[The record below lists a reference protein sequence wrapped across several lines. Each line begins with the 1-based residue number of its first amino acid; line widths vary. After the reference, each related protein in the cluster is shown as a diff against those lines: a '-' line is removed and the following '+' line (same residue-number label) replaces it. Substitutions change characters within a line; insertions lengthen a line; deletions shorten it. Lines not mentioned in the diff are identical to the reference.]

1 MRTPEVHGRDDLA
14 RLDADDPL
22 AAQRAHFDLPDG
34 VLYFDG
40 NSLGAQPR
48 RAAARIEEVRAQ
60 WRDDLINAWNE
71 HRWIH
76 LPLEMGRR
84 IAPLIGAAPEEVA
97 VADSTSVNLF
107 KLVAASLRLRP
118 DRRVIVSERDN
129 FPSNLYMMQ
138 GLVDLLGA
146 GHELRL
152 AEPGQVDACIDDD
165 VAVVCLTHVNFKSG
179 AMHDLVETTRRTHDV
194 GAVSVW
200 DLSHSAG
207 SVPIDLGEAGVDLA
221 TGCGYKFLNGG
232 PGAPSFLYVNRR
244 WHDRLA
250 QPLTGWLGHAS
261 PFDFSVDYEPAPG
274 VARVLC
280 GTPPILSM
288 ASLDAALEIFDDVDM
303 RQVREKSMRL
313 GEIFLQ
319 LVRTR
324 CGSHG
329 FSVVCPRDPERR
341 GSQVC
346 LAHPEGYRIVR
357 ALVDRGV
364 VGDFRAPDVL
374 RFGLT
379 PLYQRYVD
387 VWDAVEILREVM
399 DEGLWRD
406 PAYERRDLVT

>member
-1 MRTPEVHGRDDLA
+1 MHIDDPIGRDDLV

-22 AAQRAHFDLPDG
+22 AGHREHFDLPEG
-34 VLYFDG
+34 ILYFDG

-48 RAAARIEEVRAQ
+48 RAAARIEQVRAQ

-76 LPLEMGRR
+76 LPVEMGAR
-84 IAPLIGAAPEEVA
+84 IAALVGAGAEDV
-97 VADSTSVNLF
+97 VVTDSTSVNLF

-118 DRRVIVSERDN
+118 QRRVIVSERDN

-138 GLVDLLGA
+138 GLVELLGR
-146 GHELRL
+146 HYELRL
-152 AEPGQVDACIDDD
+152 AAPGEVHEHLDEN
-165 VAVVCLTHVNFKSG
+165 VAVVCLTHVNFKTG
-179 AMHDLVETTRRTHDV
+179 AMHDLVETTRRIHAA
-194 GAVSVW
+194 GAIAVW

-207 SVPIDLGEAGVDLA
+207 SVPIDLRAADVDLA

-232 PGAPSFLYVNRR
+232 PGAPSFVYVHPRL
-244 WHDRLA
+244 HDVLA

-261 PFDFSVDYEPAPG
+261 PFDFSVEYRPAPG

-288 ASLDAALEIFDDVDM
+288 ASFAAALEIFEDVDM
-303 RQVREKSMRL
+303 NEVRTKSMRMGDL
-313 GEIFLQ
+313 FVQ
-319 LVRTR
+319 LVERE
-324 CGSHG
+324 CAGHG
-329 FSVVCPRDPERR
+329 FTIVCPRDAARR

-346 LAHPEGYRIVR
+346 LGHPEGYRIVR

-364 VGDFRAPDVL
+364 IGDFRAPNVL
-374 RFGLT
+374 RFGIT

-387 VWDAVEILREVM
+387 VWDAVQTLRTVM
-399 DEGLWRD
+399 EEETWRN
-406 PAYERRDLVT
+406 PVFERKDLVT